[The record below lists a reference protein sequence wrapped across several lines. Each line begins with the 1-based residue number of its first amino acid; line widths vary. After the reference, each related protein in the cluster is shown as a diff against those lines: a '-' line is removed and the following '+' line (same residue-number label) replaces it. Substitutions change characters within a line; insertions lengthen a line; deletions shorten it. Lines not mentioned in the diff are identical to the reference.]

1 MNGSTKS
8 QACATETHTSI
19 LYSFDSPTLSNLSG
33 LGGNH
38 QDCRGLDVDC
48 GGFKTQLGKVLDER
62 RLRLVAGTAA
72 AADLLLRFDAA
83 GMLSV
88 GLTVALR
95 RREFLTLTP
104 PASSINLESMSWAW
118 VSMSS
123 PVSAKSLMGL
133 PGVLCQVV

>member
-1 MNGSTKS
+1 MNGSNKR

-19 LYSFDSPTLSNLSG
+19 PYSLDPPTLSNPRG
-33 LGGNH
+33 LGGTH

-88 GLTVALR
+88 AFCGIDRSA
-95 RREFLTLTP
+95 
-104 PASSINLESMSWAW
+104 PASR
-118 VSMSS
+118 
-123 PVSAKSLMGL
+123 
-133 PGVLCQVV
+133 VLDSYATSFLI